1 MLLPTPTHVVSPFLL
16 HIYCT
21 SRIVFI
27 LRARACARE
36 KAQVPPDKN
45 SHTISPHLHSLPTH
59 SYSDI
64 TPPEQRGRESG
75 RQSSIT
81 EKDLGSLRRGVANQ
95 KEKESARAE
104 QTERQREI
112 ETLGR
117 VCVCV

>member
-27 LRARACARE
+27 LRKRACARE

-64 TPPEQRGRESG
+64 TPPEQRERASD

-81 EKDLGSLRRGVANQ
+81 EKRSLRRGVANQ

-104 QTERQREI
+104 QRQRQREI

-117 VCVCV
+117 VCVCVCV